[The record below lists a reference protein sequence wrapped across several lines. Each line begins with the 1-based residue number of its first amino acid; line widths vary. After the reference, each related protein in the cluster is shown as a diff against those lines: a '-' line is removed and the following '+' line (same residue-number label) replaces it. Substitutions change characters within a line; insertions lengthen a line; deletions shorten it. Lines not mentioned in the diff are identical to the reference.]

1 MSIVKRYRK
10 KIDNLKYQKTHTK
23 NQAVR
28 AYMKIAKK
36 LHELQVGACRHIS
49 REDNNKL
56 FEISFFVEKVAERI
70 ENEYS

>member
-1 MSIVKRYRK
+1 
-10 KIDNLKYQKTHTK
+10 
-23 NQAVR
+23 
-28 AYMKIAKK
+28 MKIAKK